1 MQPLEIKIIHNA
13 AQLCK
18 VWRDEEIILA
28 SHTWWSCDLFPRFS
42 SLSFFAVP
50 CVFALL
56 NELSKIFL
64 IPFPLLLSFFLF
76 VWREKSLT
84 LSFSDT
90 MKVVSLARDLTS
102 FNLINLNF
110 QVWWTRNLAFIF
122 LFCAFYHSP
131 FFLEPVHIDAGKGG
145 GKADAHITSTKQ
157 KLRSSFFFS
166 IYFCFCF
173 FFTYKQNEKL
183 KSNDNILCYWV
194 LSEVYICSW
203 HFLIFKN
210 YSIVQL
216 KRFSKIQPLEES
228 IL

>member
-1 MQPLEIKIIHNA
+1 M
-13 AQLCK
+13 
-18 VWRDEEIILA
+18 
-28 SHTWWSCDLFPRFS
+28 
-42 SLSFFAVP
+42 
-50 CVFALL
+50 FALL

-84 LSFSDT
+84 PSFSDT

-102 FNLINLNF
+102 YNLINLKF
-110 QVWWTRNLAFIF
+110 SSMMDKKFSIYFSLLRF
-122 LFCAFYHSP
+122 LSLSL

-145 GKADAHITSTKQ
+145 GKADAHITFTKQ
-157 KLRSSFFFS
+157 KLRSSFFFLF
-166 IYFCFCF
+166 IFVFV

>member
-84 LSFSDT
+84 PSFSDT
-90 MKVVSLARDLTS
+90 MKVVSLATDLTS
-102 FNLINLNF
+102 YNLINLKF
-110 QVWWTRNLAFIF
+110 SSMMDKKFSIYFSLLRF
-122 LFCAFYHSP
+122 LSLSL
-131 FFLEPVHIDAGKGG
+131 FFFRTCTFWCRERGREGRRTYNIYK
-145 GKADAHITSTKQ
+145 TKTEF
-157 KLRSSFFFS
+157 FFFS

-173 FFTYKQNEKL
+173 FYL
-183 KSNDNILCYWV
+183 
-194 LSEVYICSW
+194 
-203 HFLIFKN
+203 
-210 YSIVQL
+210 
-216 KRFSKIQPLEES
+216 
-228 IL
+228 